1 MESDMPRG
9 NLTFEDSLRVPDD
22 VVVREIDGEA
32 VLLNLSTGIYF
43 GLNKVGSR
51 ILALLQQDG
60 SLNKV
65 AEAMQREYDVERV
78 RLDADLLALVRQ
90 LREKGLV
97 EEVLTTSA

>member
-9 NLTFEDSLRVPDD
+9 NLTLEDAVRLPDD
-22 VVVREIDGEA
+22 VVAREIDGEA

-51 ILALLQQDG
+51 ILTLLQRDG
-60 SLNKV
+60 SLRKV
-65 AEAMQREYDVERV
+65 AEAIEREYDVERV
-78 RLDADLLALVRQ
+78 RLDADLLALVNQ

-97 EEVLTTSA
+97 EEDLPTPA